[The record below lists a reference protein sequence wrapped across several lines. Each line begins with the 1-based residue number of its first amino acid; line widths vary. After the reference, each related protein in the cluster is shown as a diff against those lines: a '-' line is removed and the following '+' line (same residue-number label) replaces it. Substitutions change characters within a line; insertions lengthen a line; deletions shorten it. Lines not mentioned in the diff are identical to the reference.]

1 MLLLFLTQMNEIQDL
16 FSLCLN
22 YSQCLKCIPE
32 MNSSDCIFY
41 SFSSSSPVRSII
53 SEPDFPSKGATK
65 GWLVGTS
72 GTTPDEDESV
82 CLFDRTVADSELG

>member
-22 YSQCLKCIPE
+22 YSQCFFSCIPE

-41 SFSSSSPVRSII
+41 SFSSPVRSII
-53 SEPDFPSKGATK
+53 SEEPDFPSLGATK
-65 GWLVGTS
+65 GWLVGMS
-72 GTTPDEDESV
+72 GTTPDEDEPV
-82 CLFDRTVADSELG
+82 